1 MTLNKQKKII
11 FIVAVMLFLF
21 TGIAFAE
28 RLSIKVSIANV
39 RSGPGSNYGV
49 LWQVEKYFPILV
61 VQKSGQ
67 WIKFKDF
74 EGDTGW
80 IHDSLVS
87 KSATVISTKKVSN
100 VRTGPGTNYDIAFTI
115 EAGIPFRVLEKKG
128 KWIHVQHGDGD
139 KGWIYNTLVW

>member
-1 MTLNKQKKII
+1 MTLIKQKKIL
-11 FIVAVMLFLF
+11 FIAAVLFFLF
-21 TGIAFAE
+21 TGAAFAE

-61 VQKSGQ
+61 VQRSGQ

-87 KSATVISTKKVSN
+87 DNATVISTKKVSN
-100 VRTGPGTNYDIAFTI
+100 VRTGPGTDYDIAFTI
-115 EAGIPFRVLEKKG
+115 EAGIPFKVLEKKG
-128 KWIHVQHGDGD
+128 KWILIQHGDGD
-139 KGWIYNTLVW
+139 KGWIYDSLVW